1 MSMLLRTKRGV
12 RPVAAL
18 LLSLSFLNGCFAYA
32 PMNGVSPQPGT
43 RVRVDLREPQQVRL
57 GELTAN
63 DVVSVIGEVV
73 SEDSSQI
80 VLSVLSASTRSGFE
94 HAANGETVRVARGNV
109 QALARNR
116 VSVLRTAALAGM
128 VAVGGAAFVSG
139 VRAGRASNGGS
150 NGGGSKQ

>member
-1 MSMLLRTKRGV
+1 MLLRRKRMV
-12 RPVAAL
+12 RPAAAL

-43 RVRVDLREPQQVRL
+43 RVRVELREPQLVRL

-73 SEDSSQI
+73 TEDSSQI
-80 VLSVLSASTRSGFE
+80 VISALSATTRSGFE

-109 QALARNR
+109 VALSQNR
-116 VSVLRTAALAGM
+116 VSVLRSAGLAGL
-128 VAVGGAAFVSG
+128 VALGGAAFVSG
-139 VRAGRASNGGS
+139 VRSGRASN
-150 NGGGSKQ
+150 NGGGGGGNQQ

>member
-1 MSMLLRTKRGV
+1 MLLRQKRMV

-32 PMNGVSPQPGT
+32 PMNGVSPQPGA
-43 RVRVDLREPQQVRL
+43 RVRVQLREPQQVRL

-63 DVVSVIGEVV
+63 DVMSLIGEVV
-73 SEDSSQI
+73 TEDSSQ
-80 VLSVLSASTRSGFE
+80 LVLSALSATTRSGFE
-94 HAANGETVRVARGNV
+94 HAANGETVRVVRGNV
-109 QALARNR
+109 VAVARNR

-139 VRAGRASNGGS
+139 VRAGRASGGGGG
-150 NGGGSKQ
+150 GGGSQQ

>member
-1 MSMLLRTKRGV
+1 MLLRQKRMV

-18 LLSLSFLNGCFAYA
+18 LLSTSFLNGCFAYA
-32 PMNGVSPQPGT
+32 PTNGVAPQPGA
-43 RVRVDLREPQQVRL
+43 RVRVELREPQQVRL

-63 DVVSVIGEVV
+63 DVVSLIGEVV
-73 SEDSSQI
+73 ADDSTQ
-80 VLSVLSASTRSGFE
+80 LVLSALSATTRSGFE

-109 QALARNR
+109 VAVARNR

-139 VRAGRASNGGS
+139 VRAGRASNGG
-150 NGGGSKQ
+150 GGGGGGKQ